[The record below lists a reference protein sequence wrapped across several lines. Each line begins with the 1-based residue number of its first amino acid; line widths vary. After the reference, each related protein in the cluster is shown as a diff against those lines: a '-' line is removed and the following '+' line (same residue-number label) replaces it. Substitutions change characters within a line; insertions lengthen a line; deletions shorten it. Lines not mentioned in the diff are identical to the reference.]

1 VHCLNAPREP
11 VPTSDVG
18 TFHASV
24 WTWLGVGLALALA
37 TYLAFVLAL
46 LVMGRRSE
54 AQAWAAFVPDC
65 AILFTRLVRDHR
77 VSRGNKWLLAAL
89 VGYLAFPVDLIPDF
103 VPIIGA
109 LDDAIIVALVLR
121 FTLRRAGAD
130 LIREHWPG
138 PTQSLDL
145 VLRLAGSG

>member
-1 VHCLNAPREP
+1 M
-11 VPTSDVG
+11 G
-18 TFHASV
+18 TVHASV
-24 WTWLGVGLALALA
+24 WTWLGVGLALAVA
-37 TYLAFVLAL
+37 TYVAFVLAL
-46 LVMGRRSE
+46 LVMGRRTE
-54 AQAWAAFVPDC
+54 AQAWAGFVPDC

-77 VSRGNKWLLAAL
+77 VSPGNKWLLAAL
-89 VGYLAFPVDLIPDF
+89 VGYLAFPIDLIPDF